1 MMNKYFISRSKT
13 DPEKAF
19 YISLEINVD
28 KGVSDLYFPYWR
40 PGRYEPGNFVKW
52 SRNFKVIGCTE
63 SVNVQKTQPNHWRI
77 ESGINQTIH
86 VSYEWCIH
94 ELNAGSSFLSEDLFY
109 VNPVNLFCFV
119 KQKQNVPIGLSVDL
133 NDNWHYAGGLPINID
148 SGKFFLEA
156 QNFDQLADS
165 PIAFAPVISKFQ
177 WISEG
182 VVFNC
187 HSIGQLPKPWREGDY
202 SSLIQFTDFQ
212 VKMMN
217 GFPVQ
222 DYHYI
227 FIFTPYRMRHGVEHC
242 NATMIVMGQGDVS
255 DEVFYDEILSISSHE
270 LFHTWNV
277 KYCRPKDLFPYD
289 FTQAQYSATG
299 FVTEGITTYY
309 GELMLWQSG
318 VWSWE
323 KMVTCILDWL
333 NTHLNNPGRF
343 SSSLLDSSI
352 DTWVDGYVKGTPGRK
367 VSIYNEGALLAFLTD
382 VFIIKSTSGEKS
394 LDDVMRVML
403 LKYNTQTIGYTIED
417 YWHVVEEISGL
428 VPAQLIDLSS
438 QSQDY
443 ASEVLIAL
451 EWLEQKCRLSTSEN
465 GQLKVVPIALQE
477 KNKLRSSYRCSQL

>member
-1 MMNKYFISRSKT
+1 MNEYFIAPSKT

-19 YISLEINVD
+19 YIEMKWAVPA
-28 KGVSDLYFPYWR
+28 GVSDLFFPFWR

-52 SRNFKVIGCTE
+52 SRNFRVIGNGDSL
-63 SVNVQKTQPNHWRI
+63 SVTKIQPNHWRI
-77 ESGINQTIH
+77 ESNESQNIL

-94 ELNAGSSFLSEDLFY
+94 ELNAGSSFLSDTLFY

-119 KQKQNVPIGLSVDL
+119 KQKEMEPIRLTVEL
-133 NDNWHYAGGLPINID
+133 KDNWNYAGGLPIQNQD
-148 SGKFFLEA
+148 GKIYLEA
-156 QNFDQLADS
+156 KNFDQLADS
-165 PIAFAPVISKFQ
+165 PFVLAPVISRFQ

-182 VVFNC
+182 VEFNC

-202 SSLIQFTDFQ
+202 SSLIQFTEFQ
-212 VKMMN
+212 VRMMN
-217 GFPVQ
+217 GFPVK

-242 NATMIVMGQGDVS
+242 NATMIVMGQGEVS

-289 FTQAQYSATG
+289 FTQAQFSAAG
-299 FVTEGITTYY
+299 FITEGITTYY

-323 KMVTCILDWL
+323 KLVTCILDWL

-382 VFIIKSTSGEKS
+382 VFIIKSKFGEKS
-394 LDDVMRVML
+394 LDDVMRAML
-403 LKYNTQTIGYTIED
+403 LKYNTQTIGFTIDD
-417 YWHVVEEISGL
+417 YWHVVEEISGI
-428 VPAQLIDLSS
+428 VPAQLIGLSS
-438 QSQDY
+438 QPKDY

-451 EWLEQKCRLSTSEN
+451 EWLEQKCRLNNSES
-465 GQLKVVPIALQE
+465 GRLEVVSIALNGH
-477 KNKLRSSYRCSQL
+477 NKLSKRYRCAKPQ